1 MGAYGSPELP
11 PNNSNNNYGYGSNY
25 TYGYH
30 YQKPKGETGGCL
42 KNGLIA
48 VGLLLV
54 FFVVFGL
61 ASSMINGGSPRV
73 NNSAVQAVA
82 SAPAYSQPVYIP
94 PAPVPSSPVMVDDS
108 RDFMQGWAKTA
119 VIKYLY
125 YPDTAKFSD
134 NSAEWQIIR
143 DGNICEVRST
153 VNARGKKTKQITACP
168 FVVKIAYSDNLSAA
182 VTYVSLGEQVCYDST
197 KSSKSK

>member
-11 PNNSNNNYGYGSNY
+11 PNNPSNNYG
-25 TYGYH
+25 YGYH

-73 NNSAVQAVA
+73 NNSAAQTVA
-82 SAPAYSQPVYIP
+82 SAQVYSQPVYIP
-94 PAPVPSSPVMVDDS
+94 PASTSSFSAPTAPVVVDDS
-108 RDFMQGWAKTA
+108 LDFLQGWVKP
-119 VIKYLY
+119 VILKCLVYS
-125 YPDTAKFSD
+125 DTATFSD
-134 NSAEWQIIR
+134 NSNDWKIVR
-143 DGNICEVRST
+143 DGKVCEISSIVY
-153 VNARGKKTKQITACP
+153 ARGQNTKKNVPNTFIVRISYDDLKADVI
-168 FVVKIAYSDNLSAA
+168 FVSINGK
-182 VTYVSLGEQVCYDST
+182 VCYDSSKT
-197 KSSKSK
+197 SKSK

>member
-11 PNNSNNNYGYGSNY
+11 PNKSNNNYG
-25 TYGYH
+25 YGYH

-61 ASSMINGGSPRV
+61 ASSMINSGSPRV

-82 SAPAYSQPVYIP
+82 SVPAYSQPVYIP
-94 PAPVPSSPVMVDDS
+94 PVPASSAPAAPVVVDDS
-108 RDFMQGWAKTA
+108 TDFLQAWSKAA
-119 VIKYLY
+119 VLKALI

-134 NSAEWQIIR
+134 NPSDWKIVR
-143 DGNICEVRST
+143 DGNICEINSV
-153 VNARGKKTKQITACP
+153 VVARGKESKEVSQAP
-168 FVVKIAYSDNLSAA
+168 FVVRLTFNELDAQIIYISIGGR
-182 VTYVSLGEQVCYDST
+182 VSYD
-197 KSSKSK
+197 KSKVK